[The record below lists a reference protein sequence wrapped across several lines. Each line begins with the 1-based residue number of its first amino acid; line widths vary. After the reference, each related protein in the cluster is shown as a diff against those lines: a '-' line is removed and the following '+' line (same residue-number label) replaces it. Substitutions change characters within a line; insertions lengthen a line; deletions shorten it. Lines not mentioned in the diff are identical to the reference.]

1 MLKYLKGNIMEN
13 VTKIDLENLD
23 REDLEFGIEA
33 AKQILK
39 EYEDTLQQVIE
50 QEEAQKVMQNEL
62 DSMAQIDPTAGVDV
76 PDDYVYVLLETNDL
90 QIHTI
95 GEDICFECA
104 EDLSRLGLIRTDS
117 ESAWVS
123 ARRNIRANRLEA
135 LAHSIGGAY
144 EFEFNIENYYVYVD
158 GVGVFEPTYSQSYLE
173 PEKIYMTKETA
184 EQVCEILNS
193 GIYKLNIDVA
203 VEESCDDYCEEDY
216 IECPCCA
223 YQGNDC

>member
-1 MLKYLKGNIMEN
+1 MSKEEYIKFLDESTCEELLNSLHM
-13 VTKIDLENLD
+13 D
-23 REDLEFGIEA
+23 REHLEFGVEVT
-33 AKQILK
+33 KQILK
-39 EYEDTLQQVIE
+39 EQEDKLQQVIE
-50 QEEAQKVMQNEL
+50 QEAHKAKEAEL
-62 DSMAQIDPTAGVDV
+62 DDAAGVEV
-76 PDDYVYVLLETNDL
+76 PEDYVYVLLETNDL

-95 GEDICFECA
+95 GEDICYECA

-158 GVGVFEPTYSQSYLE
+158 GVGVFETTYSQSYLE

-203 VEESCDDYCEEDY
+203 VEESCCEEDY

>member
-1 MLKYLKGNIMEN
+1 MEN
-13 VTKIDLENLD
+13 REYTREELES
-23 REDLEFGIEA
+23 F
-33 AKQILK
+33 LK
-39 EYEDTLQQVIE
+39 EAEALAEKAKE
-50 QEEAQKVMQNEL
+50 QIKELNEKETQKAKEAQL
-62 DSMAQIDPTAGVDV
+62 DPTAGVDV

-104 EDLSRLGLIRTDS
+104 EDLSRLGLIRNTA

-144 EFEFNIENYYVYVD
+144 EFEFGEDNYFIYVMEDGTFAIGDVD
-158 GVGVFEPTYSQSYLE
+158 VILE
-173 PEKIYMTKETA
+173 PEKIYMTEKTA

-193 GIYKLNIDVA
+193 GTYKLNIDVA
-203 VEESCDDYCEEDY
+203 VEDDEFCEE
-216 IECPCCA
+216 CCCDA
-223 YQGNDC
+223 CAGNDC

>member
-1 MLKYLKGNIMEN
+1 MEN
-13 VTKIDLENLD
+13 REYTREELESFLMHG
-23 REDLEFGIEA
+23 EFLVEK
-33 AKQILK
+33 AKEQIK
-39 EYEDTLQQVIE
+39 EFDEK
-50 QEEAQKVMQNEL
+50 EAQKAEL
-62 DSMAQIDPTAGVDV
+62 DPTAGVAV

-95 GEDICFECA
+95 GEDICYECA

-144 EFEFNIENYYVYVD
+144 EFEFGEENYCIVID
-158 GVGVFEPTYSQSYLE
+158 SEGVFSIDWMDKILE

-193 GIYKLNIDVA
+193 GTYKLNIDVA
-203 VEESCDDYCEEDY
+203 VEDDEFCEE
-216 IECPCCA
+216 CCCDA
-223 YQGNDC
+223 CAGNDC

>member
-1 MLKYLKGNIMEN
+1 MEN

-23 REDLEFGIEA
+23 REDLEFGIGA

-39 EYEDTLQQVIE
+39 EYEAKLQQVIE
-50 QEEAQKVMQNEL
+50 QEAFEAQL
-62 DSMAQIDPTAGVDV
+62 DPTEGVDI

-104 EDLSRLGLIRTDS
+104 EDLSRLGLIRNTA

-135 LAHSIGGAY
+135 LAHMIGGAY
-144 EFEFNIENYYVYVD
+144 EFEFGEANYYVVVGDD
-158 GVGVFEPTYSQSYLE
+158 GLFDACISSYYLE
-173 PEKIYMTKETA
+173 PEKIYMTEKTA

-193 GIYKLNIDVA
+193 GTYKLNIDVE
-203 VEESCDDYCEEDY
+203 VEDDEFCEE
-216 IECPCCA
+216 CCCDA
-223 YQGNDC
+223 CVGNDC